1 MIVMFLSRVG
11 RTRRMLSPLKRPRN
25 WLQGASPRSFVLLS
39 DGAVAPRLALRKL
52 PSPPGA
58 TLFMGHAAAYSPL
71 AKHRYEETNARAL
84 GPVYRY
90 RNYTKNIVVVN
101 DPALQQEVTL
111 PCSPWILS
119 MALPNVV
126 LVRRA

>member
-1 MIVMFLSRVG
+1 
-11 RTRRMLSPLKRPRN
+11 
-25 WLQGASPRSFVLLS
+25 
-39 DGAVAPRLALRKL
+39 
-52 PSPPGA
+52 
-58 TLFMGHAAAYSPL
+58 MGHAAAYSPL

-111 PCSPWILS
+111 PCYPWILS

-126 LVRRA
+126 LVRASLRAVI